1 MAVLEIRGPGSDE
14 RAEGGLRRG
23 VDPECGRTFH
33 ARDRAVENDRA
44 TIIHERK
51 GLLYR
56 EQRSLDVDIEKFVEM
71 LLSDF
76 AERSKFRNAGIGEDD
91 VKFPL
96 CFDSLIKTIEVVQFG
111 NVSLNASDVAADRL
125 YGRVELFLTAARD
138 EDVGTLLYEELCCS
152 HHNPRCA
159 TGNDCYFS
167 LQLLIFGHRMSCS
180 SFSLA

>member
-1 MAVLEIRGPGSDE
+1 MAVLEIRGPGPHKGT
-14 RAEGGLRRG
+14 EGGLRCA
-23 VDPECGRTFH
+23 VDTEGRRTFH
-33 ARDRAVENDRA
+33 ARDRAVENDRT

-56 EQRSLDVDIEKFVEM
+56 EQRSLNVDIEEFVEM

-96 CFDSLIKTIEVVQFG
+96 CFDSLINTIEVVQFG

-138 EDVGTLLYEELCCS
+138 EYVSPFLDEEFCCS
-152 HHNPRCA
+152 QPYPGCA
-159 TGNDCYFS
+159 TSNHCYFS
-167 LQLLIFGHRMSCS
+167 LQLLSFGHRM
-180 SFSLA
+180 